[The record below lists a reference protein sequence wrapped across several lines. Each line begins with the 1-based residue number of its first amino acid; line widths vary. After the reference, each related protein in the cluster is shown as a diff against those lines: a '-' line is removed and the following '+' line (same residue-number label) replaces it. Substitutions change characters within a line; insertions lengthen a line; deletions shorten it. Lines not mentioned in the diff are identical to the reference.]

1 MIKDNIGDN
10 SLGRVS
16 FTCILP
22 ILPHCFTGIDEI
34 SVDAYKGEEH
44 SDSEDSDKSDS
55 SDSEYGSE
63 EEQKMKDSSNA
74 APSEEV
80 QKESTK
86 AKVKDQPSPCPD
98 REAEGPVG
106 PESATDDAAAAP
118 SDSPTKETKK
128 DQDKESLELAK
139 ASQSSPAPR
148 EKLQM
153 KEEKKHPVSVED
165 SDSERELVI
174 DLGEEQGG
182 RDKKR
187 GRRDHTTM
195 KESSAGK
202 SESEICSFFFHTA
215 GVLGNTN
222 TKTEAR
228 FPSHCKLNVSRNVDW
243 MERHPILFRTCY

>member
-1 MIKDNIGDN
+1 
-10 SLGRVS
+10 
-16 FTCILP
+16 
-22 ILPHCFTGIDEI
+22 
-34 SVDAYKGEEH
+34 
-44 SDSEDSDKSDS
+44 
-55 SDSEYGSE
+55 
-63 EEQKMKDSSNA
+63 MKESSNA

-86 AKVKDQPSPCPD
+86 AKVKDQPSPSPD
-98 REAEGPVG
+98 GEAEGPVG

-128 DQDKESLELAK
+128 DQEKCNSELAK
-139 ASQSSPAPR
+139 ASPPSPAPR
-148 EKLQM
+148 ESQM
-153 KEEKKHPVSVED
+153 KEEKKQPVSVED

-202 SESEICSFFFHTA
+202 AESEICLAFFA
-215 GVLGNTN
+215 
-222 TKTEAR
+222 
-228 FPSHCKLNVSRNVDW
+228 HCWCPR
-243 MERHPILFRTCY
+243 I